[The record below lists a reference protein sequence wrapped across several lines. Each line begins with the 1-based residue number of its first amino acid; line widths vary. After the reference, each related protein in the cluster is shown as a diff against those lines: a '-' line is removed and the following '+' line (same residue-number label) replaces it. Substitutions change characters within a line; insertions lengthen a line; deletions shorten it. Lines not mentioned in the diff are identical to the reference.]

1 MKSAGNHKSPCLNPQ
16 NTIFPLL
23 SLSRMP
29 SNKNRQGLC
38 THGRRPVPFPC
49 YARPDITLDSCL
61 DPVVSICARPL
72 PPVTYTQK
80 ESNSFSSNLYCFP
93 DFPLMACLTCVLRAT
108 AHNYD
113 KVLRQPGEAGGQHFY
128 WHLGLSRWRNFPC
141 GNSEWLNSAVC
152 GITAHIYIYT
162 HTHIYT
168 YIYVYVYISIY
179 TAYTHII

>member
-1 MKSAGNHKSPCLNPQ
+1 
-16 NTIFPLL
+16 
-23 SLSRMP
+23 MP

-128 WHLGLSRWRNFPC
+128 WHSLFYGSGLPRTESQPSPWVIVIDVAIC
-141 GNSEWLNSAVC
+141 VGVSVC
-152 GITAHIYIYT
+152 SCACKLSSLSIKKRIVEYI
-162 HTHIYT
+162 
-168 YIYVYVYISIY
+168 
-179 TAYTHII
+179 ACRRCFCII